1 MSTKQIKAS
10 MIKPGL
16 ATMTAGLLLACGAA
30 TAPMELHSAEDAML
44 NAEHSKAPDVA
55 PVKLEEA
62 RQALAKAEQAFK
74 DGDDED
80 HVKTLAYVAQRSAE
94 LAVSVGNQ
102 EFAKKQSADAMK
114 DKMQLQGV
122 LLEAT
127 TEELADRKKLEAASK
142 IGAEEVARVKGELD
156 KERAAREGAEARAAA
171 ALAQIAK
178 VSQEKRGMV
187 ITLSGEVLFTTGR
200 SELLPMARQKL
211 SDVAKALKEQGY
223 KHLRVE
229 GHTDSRGAPSQN
241 EALSL
246 RRAQAVRSYLVS
258 EGIDSD
264 KIEAVGN
271 GSREPIADNA
281 TADGRAN
288 NRRVEIV
295 VDPVN

>member
-1 MSTKQIKAS
+1 
-10 MIKPGL
+10 
-16 ATMTAGLLLACGAA
+16 
-30 TAPMELHSAEDAML
+30 ML
-44 NAEHSKAPDVA
+44 SAEHSKAPDIA

-74 DGDDED
+74 DGDDEE
-80 HVKTLAYVAQRSAE
+80 HVKTLAYVAQRTAE

-114 DKMQLQGV
+114 QKMELQGAM
-122 LLEAT
+122 LEAT
-127 TEELADRKKLEAASK
+127 TEELADRKRLEEASK
-142 IGAEEVARVKGELD
+142 MGAEEVARVKGELAQ
-156 KERAAREGAEARAAA
+156 ERAAREGAEARAAA

-187 ITLSGEVLFTTGR
+187 ITLSGEVLFTSGR
-200 SELLPMARQKL
+200 AELLPTARQKL
-211 SDVAKALKEQGY
+211 SDVAKALKEQGF
-223 KHLRVE
+223 KKLVVE

-246 RRAQAVRSYLVS
+246 RRAQAVRTYLVS

-264 KIEAVGN
+264 KIDAVGN
-271 GSREPIADNA
+271 GSREPVADNA